1 VERLGGPVPAPE
13 DVVSARAPIADLEP
27 LWTVEDVMHF
37 LRRSRRWVYG
47 HADELGAI
55 REFGGLRFNP
65 AALRA
70 RAAGAKVLTFPPK
83 AR

>member
-1 VERLGGPVPAPE
+1 MTGTSG
-13 DVVSARAPIADLEP
+13 SAASLEP
-27 LWTVEDVMHF
+27 LWTVEEVMAY

-55 REFGGLRFNP
+55 RSFGGLRFDP

-70 RAAGAKVLTFPPK
+70 RATQQPARVIGFPQK
-83 AR
+83 TR

>member
-1 VERLGGPVPAPE
+1 MSSSAIPPVTPPGSSVEPR
-13 DVVSARAPIADLEP
+13 
-27 LWTVEDVMHF
+27 WTVEDVMRF

-55 REFGGLRFNP
+55 RDFGGLRFSP

-70 RAAGAKVLTFPPK
+70 RAEGGGKVLTFTK

>member
-1 VERLGGPVPAPE
+1 MIYPGRPETLAGPEIQGV
-13 DVVSARAPIADLEP
+13 EP
-27 LWTVEDVMHF
+27 LWTVAEVMQF
-37 LRRSRRWVYG
+37 LRRSRRWVYA

-55 REFGGLRFNP
+55 REFGGLRFDP

-70 RAAGAKVLTFPPK
+70 RATGGATVIRFGPTN

>member
-1 VERLGGPVPAPE
+1 M
-13 DVVSARAPIADLEP
+13 SAGAAASVEP
-27 LWTVEDVMHF
+27 LWTVEDVMRF

-55 REFGGLRFNP
+55 REFGGLRFDP
-65 AALRA
+65 VSLRA
-70 RAAGAKVLTFPPK
+70 RAQAGGKVLTFPPK

>member
-1 VERLGGPVPAPE
+1 MTPE
-13 DVVSARAPIADLEP
+13 TATAVEP
-27 LWTVEDVMHF
+27 LWTVEDVTRF

-70 RAAGAKVLTFPPK
+70 RVQMGGKVLPFPPK

>member
-1 VERLGGPVPAPE
+1 M
-13 DVVSARAPIADLEP
+13 SAEARPDLEP
-27 LWTVEDVMHF
+27 LWTVDDVMRF

-55 REFGGLRFNP
+55 REFGGLRFDP
-65 AALRA
+65 GALRA
-70 RAAGAKVLTFPPK
+70 RATTGAKVLSFPPPK

>member
-1 VERLGGPVPAPE
+1 MNSEVTPN
-13 DVVSARAPIADLEP
+13 LEP
-27 LWTVEDVMHF
+27 LWTVEDVMRF
-37 LRRSRRWVYG
+37 LKRSKRWVYG

-70 RAAGAKVLTFPPK
+70 RVEGKVLPFPSK